1 MGGWL
6 LRRLGQAAL
15 TFAASLLL
23 LFLVMRV
30 VPGDPLA
37 RLEGD
42 IPLSAEE
49 ETLLRRRFGLDRPMA
64 GQLADWV
71 AGVGRGEFGI
81 SIAHYPESVGSL
93 IASRLP
99 PTLLLGGTVLLIN
112 FTLGLWLGVLQAKH
126 RGQRIDRW
134 LTGLSLAGYS
144 MPSFWLGLVLI
155 SMVSLRWHLLPAAQ
169 MTDPLLPAD
178 AGVMTR
184 TIDVL
189 RHLILPAVTLSVVT
203 LAGTMRYQRTA
214 MLQVL
219 RLDFIRAAR
228 ARGLSER
235 RVIWRHAWPNA
246 LSPIL
251 TLFGLWLP
259 ILVTGSVFVEYV
271 FNWPGLGSLTAEAI
285 AARDYPLLMGTAMLA
300 SALVI
305 VGTVITDVGYMLIDP
320 RVRYQ

>member
-1 MGGWL
+1 VVGWL
-6 LRRLGQAAL
+6 LRRLGQAAI

-42 IPLSAEE
+42 IPLSTEE
-49 ETLLRRRFGLDRPMA
+49 EALLRRRFGLDRPVT
-64 GQLADWV
+64 GQLVDWI

-81 SIAHYPESVGSL
+81 SIAHYPETVGSL
-93 IASRLP
+93 IISRLP
-99 PTLLLGGTVLLIN
+99 PTLLLGGTVLVIN
-112 FTLGLWLGVLQAKH
+112 FTLGLWLGVLQARH
-126 RGQRIDRW
+126 RGRWLDRW
-134 LTGLSLAGYS
+134 LTRLSLAGYS
-144 MPSFWLGLVLI
+144 MPSFWLGLILVSI
-155 SMVSLRWHLLPAAQ
+155 VSLRWHLLPAAQ
-169 MTDPLLPAD
+169 MTDPLLPAN
-178 AGVMTR
+178 AGLATR
-184 TIDVL
+184 TFDVL
-189 RHLILPAVTLSVVT
+189 RHLILPALTLCVVT

-300 SALVI
+300 SALVV
-305 VGTVITDVGYMLIDP
+305 VGTVVTDVGYMLIDP
-320 RVRYQ
+320 RVRYR

>member
-1 MGGWL
+1 VGGWL